1 MAGTTLFCFHHA
13 GGTEWQF
20 RSWPSRLHPSVT
32 VVGVPL
38 ECRTGTVETIEH
50 LASKALVRIQ
60 DADMETSAFYGH
72 SMGGLVAYEVCR
84 MLLREDKTPPSA
96 VILGGSAAPGALKD
110 SEEALRI
117 LDTTEPSPALMPEY
131 IVERTAAGVRRACA
145 YAPPM
150 SPLPI
155 QLDLISGSRDRL
167 VNIRQMQRW
176 EDYCAPLPR
185 YHEVVGG
192 HLFHRTAVDEFMV
205 VLRQLIPC
213 NAHLAGTAA
222 AS

>member
-38 ECRTGTVETIEH
+38 ERRSGTPETIEN
-50 LASKALVRIQ
+50 LAAKALAHMQ
-60 DADMETSAFYGH
+60 GAHMGTSAFYGH

-84 MLLREDKTPPSA
+84 MLLREGRTPPSA
-96 VILGGSAAPGALKD
+96 VILGGSAAPGALRD

-117 LDTTEPSPALMPEY
+117 LDSSEPPPALMPDY
-131 IVERTAAGVRRACA
+131 ILERTAAGVRRACA
-145 YAPPM
+145 YSPPM

-155 QLDLISGSRDRL
+155 QLDLITGSRDKL
-167 VNIRQMQRW
+167 VNIRQMRRW
-176 EDYCAPLPR
+176 EEYCAPEPR

-192 HLFHRTAVDEFMV
+192 HLFHRTEVDEFMV
-205 VLRQLIPC
+205 VLRRLIPC
-213 NAHLAGTAA
+213 NAHRTGTAA